1 MSRQARGLATRAQLI
16 AGAAEAFDRNGYV
29 GTSLEAIVDSL
40 GLSKGALYFHFG
52 SKEELARAIIAE
64 QHAIS
69 IAAVE
74 AIRGE
79 HAPAVEQIVMLCHEM
94 ARQIVHEP
102 VVRAGIRIT
111 VELSDKGYGPAD
123 PYIDWINTCDY
134 LARRAIDQGDI
145 SHETDPATFA
155 RFVIGAFTG
164 VQTLSLIHTGG
175 ADLEERVD
183 DMWMLLLPGIMPRYR
198 QKDLNRTRRARS
210 AGPPEKFGPVFS
222 V

>member
-1 MSRQARGLATRAQLI
+1 MSRQARGLATRAQII
-16 AGAAEAFDRNGYV
+16 ARAAEAFEQTGYV
-29 GTSLEAIVDSL
+29 RTSLDAIVDSL

-52 SKEELARAIIAE
+52 SKEALARAIIDA

-69 IAAVE
+69 IAAVA

-102 VVRAGIRIT
+102 IVRAGIRIT

-123 PYIDWINTCDY
+123 PYIDWINTCEY

-145 SHETDPATFA
+145 GHETDPATFA

-164 VQTLSLIHTGG
+164 VQTLSLLHTGG

-183 DMWMLLLPGIMPRYR
+183 DMWMLLLPGLMPRYR
-198 QKDLNRTRRARS
+198 HKDLGRTRRARS
-210 AGPPEKFGPVFS
+210 VGPPEKPGPVFS
-222 V
+222 R